1 MTRIDNFE
9 TVEDLMLFDSTDD
22 FYFVQIIKRRK
33 ENPDMKKGSII
44 INSYYIRDNTHLDL
58 YKGEIRLLCDYHKAR
73 AYISINKRSFK
84 KSALGTMEKLCNQ
97 ILSEDYNG
105 VRRSY
110 DSVCGSKSNAKGKK
124 RWIIDVDIKGHEGVL
139 EVREI
144 IEKIPPDNYIL
155 TVPTKNGYHM
165 IVKPFDL
172 KKYTSNL
179 KDIDNHDICK
189 DGFTLLYFPWYDV

>member
-1 MTRIDNFE
+1 MIIDNFE
-9 TVEDLMLFDSTDD
+9 TLNELMLFDSADD

-33 ENPDMKKGSII
+33 ENPDMAKGSII
-44 INSYYIRDNTHLDL
+44 ITSYYIRDTEHLAY

-97 ILSEDYNG
+97 ILNEDYNG

-124 RWIIDVDIKGHEGVL
+124 RWILDVDIKGNEGIL
-139 EVREI
+139 EVRKI
-144 IEKIPPDNYIL
+144 IKKIPDESYIL
-155 TVPTKNGYHM
+155 SVPTKNGFHM
-165 IVKPFDL
+165 IVKPFDI
-172 KKYTSNL
+172 KKHTENL
-179 KDIDNHDICK
+179 KDIDGHDICK
-189 DGFTLLYFPWYDV
+189 DGFTLLYFPNV